1 MRNIKYRDIET
12 GLRDLLAAVLRGGWL
27 VVVLGLVF
35 ALLLGGRE
43 LLNAGEVSAQPT
55 EEFLQAM
62 EKYEQDKLTKE
73 NALALEQRE
82 LSNLQTY
89 MQNSKRMQ
97 LDPNNISVSTLVLGI
112 SVEEEIGTGYDAVL
126 LQIQEQ
132 YAGLVKGFDLTQF
145 TKDTEYESV
154 PDKYLREV
162 IMLDTKKVGVLTLTV
177 MGNEGADCKKI
188 ATNIYATLLEKKS
201 AVDAASYVHQ
211 LSQLTEVVTGTEV
224 DLTLEKEQ
232 TEKLDKLENL
242 RLSVLKLEGD
252 LEALTKPAV
261 ATSKNETVKN
271 TVIGGMVGV
280 ILAVVWLVLRQMFA
294 GKITGSR
301 QMAEDFQLSCIGNTI
316 RPKGIW
322 PRLAQLVVGER
333 TWKNT
338 QDALDYIHGNA
349 EAYLPEQG
357 SVALVTTLTQ
367 LDAAAVE
374 NVGKALSREGR
385 QVVIVQDLFHN
396 PNGLSAICASEGV
409 VLLEKTYQSKMIAIS
424 EAVNQVKELGKP
436 VYGFIVM

>member
-12 GLRDLLAAVLRGGWL
+12 SLRDLLAAVLHGGRL
-27 VVVLGLVF
+27 VLILGLVC

-43 LLNAGEVSAQPT
+43 LLNPGEVSVQPT
-55 EEFLQAM
+55 EEFLQTI
-62 EKYEQDKLTKE
+62 EKYEQDKLTLE

-82 LSNLQTY
+82 LNNLQTY

-97 LDPNNISVSTLVLGI
+97 LDPNNKSVSTLVLAI
-112 SVEEEIGTGYDAVL
+112 SVETEKETAYHTIL
-126 LQIQEQ
+126 SQIQEQ
-132 YAGLVKGFDLTQF
+132 YTGLMKGFDLTQF
-145 TKDTEYESV
+145 TKGTEYEDV

-162 IMLDTKKVGVLTLTV
+162 IELDSSYVGALTLTV
-177 MGNEGADCKKI
+177 AGNEAADGQKI
-188 ATNIYATLLEKKS
+188 VSNIYTALQEKKS
-201 AVDAASYVHQ
+201 AVEAVSYAHQ
-211 LSQLTEVVTGTEV
+211 LSRLSDVATRIEV
-224 DLTLEKEQ
+224 DLALEREQ

-242 RLSVLKLEGD
+242 RLSVLKLQGD
-252 LEALTKPAV
+252 LEALTKPTV
-261 ATSKNETVKN
+261 ATPKNEIVKT

-301 QMAEDFQLSCIGNTI
+301 QMVEVFQLSCIGNTI
-316 RPKGIW
+316 HPKGIW

-338 QDALDYIHGNA
+338 QDALDYIQGNA

-396 PNGLSAICASEGV
+396 PKGLKAICDSEGV
-409 VLLEKTYQSKMIAIS
+409 VLLEKAYQSKMIAIS

>member
-1 MRNIKYRDIET
+1 MKNIKYRDIET

-132 YAGLVKGFDLTQF
+132 YAGLLKGFDLTQF

-224 DLTLEKEQ
+224 DLALEKEQ
-232 TEKLDKLENL
+232 TEKLDKLEQL
-242 RLSVLKLEGD
+242 RLSVLKLQAD
-252 LEALTKPAV
+252 VQALAKPTAV
-261 ATSKNETVKN
+261 TKNETVKN
-271 TVIGGMVGV
+271 TVIGGIAGA

-338 QDALDYIHGNA
+338 QDALDYIHGSA

-385 QVVIVQDLFHN
+385 QIVIVQDLFHN
-396 PNGLSAICASEGV
+396 PKGLNAICASEGV
-409 VLLEKTYQSKMIAIS
+409 VLLEKTYQSKMFAIS
-424 EAVNQVKELGKP
+424 EAIDQVQELDKP
-436 VYGFIVM
+436 IYGFIVM

>member
-12 GLRDLLAAVLRGGWL
+12 SLRDLLAAVLHGGRL
-27 VVVLGLVF
+27 VLILGLVC

-43 LLNAGEVSAQPT
+43 LLNPGEVSVQPT
-55 EEFLQAM
+55 EEFLQTI
-62 EKYEQDKLTKE
+62 EKYEQDKLTLE

-82 LSNLQTY
+82 LNNLQTY

-97 LDPNNISVSTLVLGI
+97 LDPNNKSVSTLVLAI
-112 SVEEEIGTGYDAVL
+112 SVETEKETAYHTIL
-126 LQIQEQ
+126 SQIQEQ
-132 YAGLVKGFDLTQF
+132 YTGLMKGFDLTQF
-145 TKDTEYESV
+145 TKGTEYEDV

-162 IMLDTKKVGVLTLTV
+162 IELDSSYVGALTLTV
-177 MGNEGADCKKI
+177 AGNEAADGQKI
-188 ATNIYATLLEKKS
+188 VSNIYTALQEKKS
-201 AVDAASYVHQ
+201 AVEAVSYAHQ
-211 LSQLTEVVTGTEV
+211 LSRLSDVATRIEV
-224 DLTLEKEQ
+224 DLALEREQ

-242 RLSVLKLEGD
+242 RLSVLKLQGD
-252 LEALTKPAV
+252 LEALTKPTV
-261 ATSKNETVKN
+261 ATPKNEIVKT

-301 QMAEDFQLSCIGNTI
+301 QMVEVFQLSCIGNTI

-338 QDALDYIHGNA
+338 QDALDYIQGNA

-396 PNGLSAICASEGV
+396 PKGLKAICDSEGV
-409 VLLEKTYQSKMIAIS
+409 VLLEKAYQSKMIAIS

>member
-1 MRNIKYRDIET
+1 MKNIKYRDIET

-27 VVVLGLVF
+27 VVVLGLLF

-43 LLNAGEVSAQPT
+43 LLNADKAPEQPSQ
-55 EEFLQAM
+55 EYLQAM

-97 LDPNNISVSTLVLGI
+97 LDPNDKSVSTLVLAV
-112 SVEEEIGTGYDAVL
+112 SVEAEVGAAYDAVL
-126 LQIQEQ
+126 LHIQEQ
-132 YAGLVKGFDLTQF
+132 YLGLMKGFDLTQF
-145 TKDTEYESV
+145 TKDTEYEEV

-162 IMLDTKKVGVLTLTV
+162 IELNSDKVGVLTLTV
-177 MGNEGADCKKI
+177 AGNEAADGKKI
-188 ATNIYATLLEKKS
+188 VSNIYAALQEKKS
-201 AVDAASYVHQ
+201 AVEAASYAHQ
-211 LSQLTEVVTGTEV
+211 LSQLTDAATRTEV
-224 DLTLEKEQ
+224 DLVLEKEQ
-232 TEKLDKLENL
+232 TEKLDKLEQL
-242 RLSVLKLEGD
+242 RLSVLKLQAD
-252 LEALTKPAV
+252 VQALAKPTAV
-261 ATSKNETVKN
+261 TKNETVKN
-271 TVIGGMVGV
+271 TVIGGIAGA

-338 QDALDYIHGNA
+338 QDALDYIQGNA
-349 EAYLPEQG
+349 NAYLPEQG
-357 SVALVTTLTQ
+357 SVALVTTLLK
-367 LDAAAVE
+367 LDTAVAE
-374 NVGKALSREGR
+374 GIEKALSSGERK
-385 QVVIVQDLFHN
+385 VVIVQDLFHN
-396 PNGLSAICASEGV
+396 PKGLNAICASEGV
-409 VLLEKTYQSKMIAIS
+409 VLLEKTYQSKMFAIS
-424 EAVNQVKELGKP
+424 EAIDQVQELDKP
-436 VYGFIVM
+436 IYGFIVM

>member
-27 VVVLGLVF
+27 VVVLGLLF

-43 LLNAGEVSAQPT
+43 LLNAGEASAQPT

-73 NALALEQRE
+73 NALTLEQRE

-224 DLTLEKEQ
+224 DLALEKEQ

-242 RLSVLKLEGD
+242 RLSVLKLQGD
-252 LEALTKPAV
+252 VQALAKPTVAASNEA
-261 ATSKNETVKN
+261 VKN
-271 TVIGGMVGV
+271 TIIGGLVGV

-301 QMAEDFQLSCIGNTI
+301 QMAEDFQLLCIGNTI

-349 EAYLPEQG
+349 EAYLPERG